1 MLDFTVY
8 KFDGFFRNYG
18 INGPQ
23 REKNIEK
30 IKNYIKWNN
39 QVHEPQMQTSSFHKW
54 EAFWVAGWEKEKIYV
69 YENHE
74 DFSEL
79 ILKTTELYNLKVLS
93 SSTSHSIARK
103 TQRSKKTVCKM
114 SPFRAS

>member
-1 MLDFTVY
+1 MVGISFENYKFWGTIYMLDFTVY

-39 QVHEPQMQTSSFHKW
+39 QVHEPQM
-54 EAFWVAGWEKEKIYV
+54 
-69 YENHE
+69 
-74 DFSEL
+74 
-79 ILKTTELYNLKVLS
+79 
-93 SSTSHSIARK
+93 
-103 TQRSKKTVCKM
+103 
-114 SPFRAS
+114 